1 MSFNFTVPTNALFG
15 AYGLSHR
22 TREDYKYKI
31 LSCSCLAKKKQ
42 DFSLNEFNLAFLTIY
57 FYEVMITSY

>member
-22 TREDYKYKI
+22 TREDYKYKV
-31 LSCSCLAKKKQ
+31 LSCSCLAKKARFFAKR
-42 DFSLNEFNLAFLTIY
+42 I
-57 FYEVMITSY
+57 

>member
-31 LSCSCLAKKKQ
+31 LSYSCLAKKARFFAKR
-42 DFSLNEFNLAFLTIY
+42 I
-57 FYEVMITSY
+57 